1 MDLTE
6 GYAKTQRPPAYAHL
20 LVSSTDRYRNF
31 AERLTAPRTSANWT
45 LSKQYNVLNGYFTRL
60 VITQL
65 QFQWNIP
72 TIFTGYNDAMLI
84 ILDDGV
90 NPLFDADITIPQGFY
105 TLSELAAAI
114 VTAVTNVGGGV
125 GAAFIAA
132 GFAVDVIDNSLEFS
146 VTAPNTIWISE
157 PDPTF
162 TAQPSYYKFYY
173 TTGINASMIG
183 AGNAATTL
191 RGNAAPMLA
200 TRWLDICSS
209 LMTKFQKVKDT
220 TTLPQD
226 KTSDVIS
233 RVYAMAPN
241 VSSYTASVPTG
252 TLDGAV
258 TTYATNQPFA
268 GPWIMTIDY
277 NNPKYIKWSS
287 EEPLGNFDIQ
297 VRDEYGDQMPW
308 SVEYP
313 TEYQMTI
320 LASES

>member
-31 AERLTAPRTSANWT
+31 ADRLISPRTSANWA

-72 TIFTGYNDAMLI
+72 TIFPGYNDAFSIVLE
-84 ILDDGV
+84 DGGPPV
-90 NPLFDADITIPQGFY
+90 TADITIPFGFY
-105 TLSELAAAI
+105 SISEIAAAI
-114 VTAVTNVGGGV
+114 VTAVTAPGVVGT
-125 GAAFIAA
+125 AFTNA

-162 TAQPSYYKFYY
+162 TTEPSYYKCYY
-173 TTGINASMIG
+173 TLGINANIIG
-183 AGNAATTL
+183 FGNTASSL
-191 RGNAAPMLA
+191 RGSPAPMLA

-241 VSSYTASVPTG
+241 VASYGATAPTG
-252 TLDGAV
+252 TLAGAV
-258 TTYATNQPFA
+258 TTYAINQPFA

-313 TEYQMTI
+313 TEYQFTI